1 MAKTTE
7 QAKKRAFLPKAFQ
20 EYLNADVESVKAEES
35 QVMNLVRMVNV
46 NADKLDADVI
56 KLYLE
61 KFESAMKAAGKPDA
75 SIKVFK
81 ARRKRVLE
89 FAIGALKAQKEQ
101 PELWSDKE
109 ECIIYLSR
117 LAEESGSLNILYNK
131 IGDVLKAEQDDKPEE
146 SDAAKVKKAFDKF
159 LAAGHTITE
168 LTKVLN
174 SYKAE
179 MQQPTE
185 KAA

>member
-20 EYLNADVESVKAEES
+20 KFLNADVESIAAEQS
-35 QVMNLVRMVNV
+35 QVQNLVDMVLFN
-46 NADKLDADVI
+46 DLDADII

-61 KFESAMKAAGKPDA
+61 RFESAMKSAGKPDA

-89 FAIGALKAQKEQ
+89 FAIGALKAQKAN
-101 PELWSDKE
+101 PEIWSKE
-109 ECIIYLSR
+109 DCGLYLQR
-117 LAEESGSLNILYNK
+117 LADESGSLNILYNK
-131 IGDVLKAEQDDKPEE
+131 IGDVLKAEDDDKPEE

-174 SYKAE
+174 AYKAE
-179 MQQPTE
+179 LQQPTE

>member
-1 MAKTTE
+1 MSKKTE
-7 QAKKRAFLPKAFQ
+7 QANKRAFLPKAFLK
-20 EYLNADVESVKAEES
+20 YFNADVESVAAEQS
-35 QVMNLVRMVNV
+35 QVQNLVDMINF
-46 NADKLDADVI
+46 NLEELDAETI
-56 KLYLE
+56 SLYLE
-61 KFESAMKAAGKPDA
+61 RFESAMKSAGKPDA

-89 FAIGALKAQKEQ
+89 FVIGALKGQKAN
-101 PELWSDKE
+101 PDLWASKTDNAL
-109 ECIIYLSR
+109 YLVR
-117 LAEESGSLNILYNK
+117 LADESGSLNILYNK
-131 IGDVLKAEQDDKPEE
+131 IGDVLKAEDDDKPEE

-174 SYKAE
+174 AYKAE
-179 MQQPTE
+179 MQQATE